1 MNVLW
6 EYLASM
12 FPKRMAPNL
21 ITFIG
26 FMFIIQSYVNMLF
39 YDYTFR
45 KDIPRWCFFLAGIF
59 VFLYMNLDA
68 IDGKQARNIKASSP
82 LGQLFDHGCDSFSLT
97 FVALAVCE
105 ATKLRSTQVFLLFMV
120 LFCLFRPANWDSSLQ
135 TGCSTTRVC

>member
-1 MNVLW
+1 M
-6 EYLASM
+6 ASV

-26 FMFIIQSYVNMLF
+26 FMFIIMSYVIMLF

-45 KDIPRWCFFLAGIF
+45 KNIPGYCFLFAGLF

-97 FVALAVCE
+97 FVALAIC
-105 ATKLRSTQVFLLFMV
+105 
-120 LFCLFRPANWDSSLQ
+120 
-135 TGCSTTRVC
+135 